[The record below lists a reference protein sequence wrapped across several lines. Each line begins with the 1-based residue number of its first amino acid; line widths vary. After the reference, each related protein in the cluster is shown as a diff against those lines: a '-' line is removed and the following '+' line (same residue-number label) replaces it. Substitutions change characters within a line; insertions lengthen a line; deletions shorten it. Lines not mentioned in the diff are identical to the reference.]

1 MIKEKIIEQRKVL
14 KVSCYKYHKYIYSDT
29 PELAECDF
37 GFEDINHLCKN
48 CIWFSVKKVPHEGKP
63 LVSDREIDGAEIEKL
78 IPLYDSMNRL
88 MNSRKVPVSL
98 DGKVPNEED
107 D

>member
-1 MIKEKIIEQRKVL
+1 M
-14 KVSCYKYHKYIYSDT
+14 
-29 PELAECDF
+29 
-37 GFEDINHLCKN
+37 
-48 CIWFSVKKVPHEGKP
+48 KKVTHEGKP

-88 MNSRKVPVSL
+88 MNSKKVPVSL
-98 DGKVPNEED
+98 DGKVQNEED